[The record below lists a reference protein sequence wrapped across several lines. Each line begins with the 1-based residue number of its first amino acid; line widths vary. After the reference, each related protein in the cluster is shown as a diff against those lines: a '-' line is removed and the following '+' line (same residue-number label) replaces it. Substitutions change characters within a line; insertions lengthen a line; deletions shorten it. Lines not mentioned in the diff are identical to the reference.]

1 MGKTGGKLPRRKW
14 SSPRSCLGSS
24 QKPYPPNLTRITD
37 REIRVRALQR
47 PVLEKVTHYKTPPP
61 RTQKSSFGPPLLPP
75 SLSLF
80 HLLLHLLPLPMCPVC
95 VPVCLAGC
103 STVSNACVPSSGHS
117 SRSMQEPCGRRT
129 GISRARVVDQ
139 HLYRLEDRALGPPPL
154 LTWRSRLRHTTRPP
168 GFETE
173 FLAFFAS
180 LRARSAFHETTPG
193 FSASLVSC
201 FFYNFSKQNSDR
213 KK

>member
-1 MGKTGGKLPRRKW
+1 MEQPPQLFRKLPKAL
-14 SSPRSCLGSS
+14 SSKPDSHHRPGNSCESTSTTNSGKSHTL
-24 QKPYPPNLTRITD
+24 
-37 REIRVRALQR
+37 
-47 PVLEKVTHYKTPPP
+47 KTPPQ

-80 HLLLHLLPLPMCPVC
+80 HLLLLLLPLPLCPVCVPAC

-129 GISRARVVDQ
+129 GMSRARVMDQ
-139 HLYRLEDRALGPPPL
+139 HLYRLDDRALGPPPL

-173 FLAFFAS
+173 FLACFAS
-180 LRARSAFHETTPG
+180 LRVSEDRDSRIGSAKGGSFEIFALKLKATLL
-193 FSASLVSC
+193 SAMP
-201 FFYNFSKQNSDR
+201 KMAGP
-213 KK
+213 